1 MDTNPE
7 RGNRVLRQLR
17 RLLLGVLAVGFIGT
31 AVDLTFLAHYEDP
44 LQLAPFMVIAFC
56 VLSIAWHG
64 IAPGGFSL
72 ALMRIAMTVA
82 VAAAAV
88 GMTLHYQGSMEF
100 QLEMDRSLT
109 GFELMKK
116 VLTAKAPPTMAPL
129 NLALLGLVGL
139 TSTFREKPEDL

>member
-1 MDTNPE
+1 
-7 RGNRVLRQLR
+7 VLAQLR
-17 RLLLGVLAVGFIGT
+17 RLVLGVLAVGFIGT
-31 AVDLTFLAHYEDP
+31 AVDLTLLAHYEDP
-44 LQLAPFMVIAFC
+44 LQLTPFVVIALC
-56 VLSIAWHG
+56 VFSIAWHG

-82 VAAAAV
+82 VSAAIV

-100 QLEMDRSLT
+100 QLETDRSLS

-116 VLTAKAPPTMAPL
+116 VLTAKAPPTMAPM

-139 TSTFREKPEDL
+139 TSTYREKPEDYL